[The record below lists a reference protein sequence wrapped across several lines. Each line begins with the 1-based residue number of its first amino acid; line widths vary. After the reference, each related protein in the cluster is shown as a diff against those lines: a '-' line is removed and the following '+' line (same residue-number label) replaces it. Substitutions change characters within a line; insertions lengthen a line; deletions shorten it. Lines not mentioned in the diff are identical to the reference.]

1 MPRFLVGTME
11 PVPIKCICMALGW
24 VVGRCDGG
32 SRGVEEVGVVG
43 VVGAVGVVVVVV
55 VVKYCERM
63 GGVGRAN
70 RAVWSLLIAGRNILV
85 LLSFSCP

>member
-1 MPRFLVGTME
+1 VPRFLVGTME

-32 SRGVEEVGVVG
+32 SRGVEEVGGGGVG
-43 VVGAVGVVVVVV
+43 GGVVVVVV

-85 LLSFSCP
+85 L